1 MPAAAA
7 GAAVAAGPLSAAA
20 ATNSATEGGA
30 AAAAERQP
38 SALVNQRST
47 LATHDRSRTLPIISD
62 GDAGQSVLNAS
73 PSASSVLFVPG
84 CDDEGPSSCVRRK
97 NRR

>member
-1 MPAAAA
+1 MIAHALYDR
-7 GAAVAAGPLSAAA
+7 GGGCRRCGGV
-20 ATNSATEGGA
+20 TEGGA

-62 GDAGQSVLNAS
+62 GDAGQSVLNAP
-73 PSASSVLFVPG
+73 PSASLVLFVPG